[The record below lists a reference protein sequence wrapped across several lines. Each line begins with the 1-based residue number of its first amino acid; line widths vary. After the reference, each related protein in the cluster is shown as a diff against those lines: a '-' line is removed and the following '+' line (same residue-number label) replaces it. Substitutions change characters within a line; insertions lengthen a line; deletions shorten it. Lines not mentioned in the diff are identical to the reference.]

1 MIKLTVQTYNGTPLP
16 QALSAQ
22 FDELGGNIGRADT
35 NQLVLPDP
43 ERSISR
49 VHAQVVFRNGGY
61 ALVDR
66 GSNPVLINGR
76 SLGNGVEA
84 PLAAGDQLQI
94 GGYAIRVDVLAGG
107 AAAGAHAGGGAGD
120 PFGDLGGMA
129 FAAPAPSAP
138 RPAAAGGGFGDAG
151 AGGARPPA
159 GGAGAA
165 STDPMAAF
173 GFGGGSPAPAGDPFG
188 FGAPA
193 AAPSAGG
200 FGGGGGGFGGGFG
213 APSPAPA
220 PAAPAAGGIPDD
232 WDPFAPDPVA
242 APKPQDLA
250 RSLGQSNSL
259 GLELG
264 GGAHAPLIPGM
275 GDLGGGKANTSSSI
289 DAMFGLGGGSG
300 GGGDPLANSVLAQA
314 SAQPNM
320 ANHLDPM
327 KSLNSVNVASATAAP
342 DNVSALNQPFMEP
355 PLKVNAPKAPAA
367 PVAGPVAP
375 PAAGGAGSA
384 VMSWDDGAQEGRT
397 VIRSKAK
404 LGDFDSFGTT
414 AAAKPPVSAPVA
426 PAMPPTHAPAPASPA
441 VRASASD
448 ASLDPLA
455 LLGGGTTGGSGGGVL
470 DPLDF
475 SDLGI
480 GSPAPPPI
488 APQPAQRTAV
498 PVAAP
503 VAAPVTPP
511 AVRASAPS
519 PVQAPA
525 PSPTAVPQPSPAAE
539 AAGTPT
545 DQAALIAAL
554 REGLG
559 MSALP
564 IQSLTPEFMKLLGQ
578 LVHESTKGTVELL
591 VARAALKR
599 EIRAE
604 VTMIVAKENN
614 PLKFSPSVEVA
625 LNHLLSP
632 PARGFMPP
640 APAMRDAYDDLRAH
654 QFAFVAGM
662 RAALEGVLKR
672 FDPGVL
678 EGKLT
683 QKSVLASVLPGARKA
698 KMWDVF
704 TELYSQ
710 ISAEASDDFHE
721 LFGKEFLRAY
731 EAHIDELQRDA

>member
-107 AAAGAHAGGGAGD
+107 AAAGTHAGSGASD

-129 FAAPAPSAP
+129 FAAPAPGAS
-138 RPAAAGGGFGDAG
+138 RPVAAGGFGVGAAGGG
-151 AGGARPPA
+151 RPSA

-193 AAPSAGG
+193 PAPSGGGFGGGSFGGG
-200 FGGGGGGFGGGFG
+200 FGGGG
-213 APSPAPA
+213 APSPAA
-220 PAAPAAGGIPDD
+220 PAPAAGGIPDD
-232 WDPFAPDPVA
+232 WDPFAPDPVS

-264 GGAHAPLIPGM
+264 GGANAPLIPGM
-275 GDLGGGKANTSSSI
+275 GDLGGGKANTASSI
-289 DAMFGLGGGSG
+289 DAMFGLGGGGG

-314 SAQPNM
+314 SALPNM

-327 KSLNSVNVASATAAP
+327 KSLNSVNVATATAAP
-342 DNVSALNQPFMEP
+342 DNTSALNQPFMEP
-355 PLKVNAPKAPAA
+355 PLKAKAPSAPVAA
-367 PVAGPVAP
+367 PVSP
-375 PAAGGAGSA
+375 PAAADAGGAGSA

-414 AAAKPPVSAPVA
+414 GAARPPVAAPVA
-426 PAMPPTHAPAPASPA
+426 PRASSSVAPAGPAAQAPAS
-441 VRASASD
+441 

-455 LLGGGTTGGSGGGVL
+455 LLGGGAASGLGGLGSGGGGVL

-475 SDLGI
+475 SDLGL
-480 GSPAPPPI
+480 GSPASAPPA
-488 APQPAQRTAV
+488 APVAATISAPVAPPMVPSVAAPAVAS
-498 PVAAP
+498 AAP
-503 VAAPVTPP
+503 VAAPS
-511 AVRASAPS
+511 AS
-519 PVQAPA
+519 
-525 PSPTAVPQPSPAAE
+525 VPG
-539 AAGTPT
+539 GTPA

-559 MSALP
+559 MSTLP

-698 KMWDVF
+698 RMWDVF

>member
-16 QALSAQ
+16 QPLSAQ
-22 FDELGGNIGRADT
+22 FDELGGSIGRADT

-49 VHAQVVFRNGGY
+49 VHAQVVFRNGAY

-66 GSNPVLINGR
+66 GSNPVLVNGR
-76 SLGNGVEA
+76 SLGNGVES
-84 PLAAGDQLQI
+84 PLSAGDQLQI

-107 AAAGAHAGGGAGD
+107 ASAGAHAGGGAGD

-138 RPAAAGGGFGDAG
+138 RPAAGGFGGAPAGGG
-151 AGGARPPA
+151 RPPA
-159 GGAGAA
+159 GGAGSA

-173 GFGGGSPAPAGDPFG
+173 GFGGG

-193 AAPSAGG
+193 A
-200 FGGGGGGFGGGFG
+200 
-213 APSPAPA
+213 PAPA
-220 PAAPAAGGIPDD
+220 SAAPAAGGIPDD
-232 WDPFAPDPVA
+232 WDPFAPDPVS

-250 RSLGQSNSL
+250 RSLGQGNSL

-264 GGAHAPLIPGM
+264 GGANAPLIPGM

-289 DAMFGLGGGSG
+289 DAMFGLGG

-327 KSLNSVNVASATAAP
+327 KSLNTVSVASATVAP

-355 PLKVNAPKAPAA
+355 PLKVNAPKAAPAV
-367 PVAGPVAP
+367 PVPPVP

-397 VIRSKAK
+397 VIRSKSK
-404 LGDFDSFGTT
+404 LGDFDSFGTMGGT
-414 AAAKPPVSAPVA
+414 KPA
-426 PAMPPTHAPAPASPA
+426 APAPARPA
-441 VRASASD
+441 APTQAPMAAPASAG
-448 ASLDPLA
+448 LDPLA
-455 LLGGGTTGGSGGGVL
+455 LLGGGGAAPTPSGGGVL

-475 SDLGI
+475 SDLGMGGG
-480 GSPAPPPI
+480 GSAASPLNDLLGGAAPAPVQ
-488 APQPAQRTAV
+488 APA

-503 VAAPVTPP
+503 VAPPIAAPAVATPVAQPVAAVAPVS
-511 AVRASAPS
+511 V
-519 PVQAPA
+519 APA
-525 PSPTAVPQPSPAAE
+525 SVAP
-539 AAGTPT
+539 GTPA

-559 MSALP
+559 MSTLP

-614 PLKFSPSVEVA
+614 PLKFSPSVDVA

-672 FDPGVL
+672 FDPEVL

-698 KMWDVF
+698 RMWDVF